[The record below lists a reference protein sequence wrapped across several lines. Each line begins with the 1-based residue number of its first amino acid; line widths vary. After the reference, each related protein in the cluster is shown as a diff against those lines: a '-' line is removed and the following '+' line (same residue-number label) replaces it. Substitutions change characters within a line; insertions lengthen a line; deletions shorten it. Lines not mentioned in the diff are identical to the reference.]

1 MESQKNSNKLRKLLQ
16 QRKKHLNLCEL
27 KTFQNKMKKIIT
39 SGKRKTA
46 IARAVLVEG
55 SGKISINKKDYKH
68 LQMFDLLKIQEPL
81 KIAENILGK
90 INFDVAINVKGGGD
104 KGQIEAARLALARA
118 IVEFSKSKEL
128 TESFLSYDRNLL
140 IADVRRKEMYKPGDS
155 KARKKRQSS
164 KR

>member
-1 MESQKNSNKLRKLLQ
+1 
-16 QRKKHLNLCEL
+16 
-27 KTFQNKMKKIIT
+27 MKKIIT

-46 IARAVLVEG
+46 IARAVLIEG
-55 SGKISINKKDYKH
+55 SGKISINNKDYKN
-68 LQMFDLLKIQEPL
+68 LQMFDLLKIEEPL
-81 KIAENILGK
+81 KLAENILGK
-90 INFDVAINVKGGGD
+90 INFDVTINIKGGGE

-118 IVEFSKSKEL
+118 IIEFSKSKEL
-128 TESFLSYDRNLL
+128 TDSFLKYDRNLL